1 MPTNITPALVT
12 ADELYDLPA
21 DGFRYELVQG
31 VLSMMS
37 PAGGRHGRL
46 ANRIAWILNNHVE
59 RHQLGVVFAAE
70 TGFLIRTDPDTVL
83 APDVAFVRQSRFE
96 TIEDESRYLTLA
108 PDLAIEVLSP
118 GDRYVRVEAKIL
130 AWLDAGCR
138 MVLVVDPEAE
148 TIQACRSRHQ
158 LQIFAQD
165 EMIDCNE
172 AVPNWQLKVS
182 EVFK

>member
-1 MPTNITPALVT
+1 MPTNITPQLVT
-12 ADELYDLPA
+12 ANELFALPS
-21 DGFRYELVQG
+21 DGFRYELVDG
-31 VLSMMS
+31 VLHMMS

-46 ANRIAWILNNHVE
+46 ANRIAWILSNHVE

-96 TIEDESRYLTLA
+96 TIQDESRYLPLA

-118 GDRYVRVEAKIL
+118 GDRSIRVEAKIL

-158 LQIFAQD
+158 RQIYAQG
-165 EMIDCNE
+165 ETIDCNQ
-172 AVPNWQLKVS
+172 AVPNWHLEVS
-182 EVFK
+182 QVFK